1 MMLMMSGPVG
11 GTGGEWF
18 TDWWESLDGTDYHP
32 KRPPQQINI
41 WAGERIDMIQILYGG
56 HAGGQHGDDGGA
68 LHRLRLYN
76 GDQVVRV
83 TGRRG
88 LGPGAGVDQLTFHTL
103 K

>member
-1 MMLMMSGPVG
+1 MILMMSGPVG

-56 HAGGQHGDDGGA
+56 HAGGRHGDDGE
-68 LHRLRLYN
+68 YFT
-76 GDQVVRV
+76 DSDSTMV
-83 TGRRG
+83 TRW
-88 LGPGAGVDQLTFHTL
+88 
-103 K
+103 